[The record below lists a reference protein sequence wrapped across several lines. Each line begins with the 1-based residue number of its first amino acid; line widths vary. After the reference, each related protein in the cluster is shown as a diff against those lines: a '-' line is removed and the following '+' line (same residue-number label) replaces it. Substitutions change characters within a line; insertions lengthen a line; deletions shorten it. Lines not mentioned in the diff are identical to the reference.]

1 MRFIRLNGGV
11 MDLHKNPYVK
21 IHEGRAIE
29 IRKTLS
35 GMTYEHDLGIVGDE
49 SNDVVA
55 LLNQMILD
63 VQKEIKNEITNLKND
78 IKRGLL

>member
-1 MRFIRLNGGV
+1 MRFIRINGGV

-21 IHEGRAIE
+21 IQDGRAVE

-35 GMTYEHDLGIVGDE
+35 GMTYEHDLGIVCEE
-49 SNDVVA
+49 SEDVVF
-55 LLNQMILD
+55 LLNQLILD